1 MDQDTAGLDAVPAG
15 EGPARRR
22 TRLAP
27 EVRRALILDA
37 TAEII
42 LGSGLSAV
50 TIERVARQAGVSKS
64 LVYAY
69 FLTQDGLLAALLKR
83 EQAELRER
91 GLASALKAD
100 SFSALIRQTTGLYLE
115 QTRDRGAMI
124 SELLA
129 APAVLA
135 LMQDDIRN
143 DQERTFRYFVRAV
156 RREFSLPLP
165 LAIAAVELLSKVT
178 GQAGLLVARR
188 QMDVSEA
195 TDLCVDLI
203 LGGLSRIDPRNRP
216 GD

>member
-1 MDQDTAGLDAVPAG
+1 MGQDTAGADATPSG
-15 EGPARRR
+15 EGQARRR

-42 LGSGLSAV
+42 LGHGLAAV
-50 TIERVARQAGVSKS
+50 TIERVARQAGVSKG
-64 LVYAY
+64 LIYTY
-69 FLTQDGLLAALLKR
+69 FQTQEGLLAALLQR

-91 GLASALKAD
+91 GMASALRAE
-100 SFSALIRQTTGLYLE
+100 SFEALIRQTTQLYLE

-129 APAVLA
+129 APAVQD
-135 LMQDDIRN
+135 LMQADIRN

-156 RREFSLPLP
+156 RREFNLPLP

-188 QMDVSEA
+188 QMEVGEA

-203 LGGLSRIDPRNRP
+203 LGGLSRIDPRARP
-216 GD
+216 QS

>member
-1 MDQDTAGLDAVPAG
+1 MGQDAGGTGTAHAG

-37 TAEII
+37 TAGII
-42 LGSGLSAV
+42 LGQGLSAV
-50 TIERVARQAGVSKS
+50 TIERVARHAGVSKG
-64 LVYAY
+64 LIYAY
-69 FLTQDGLLAALLKR
+69 FQTQEGLLAALLRR

-91 GLASALKAD
+91 GMASALEAE
-100 SFSALIRQTTGLYLE
+100 SFVSLIRRTTQLYLE

-129 APAVLA
+129 APAILA
-135 LMQDDIRN
+135 LMQDDIRD
-143 DQERTFRYFVRAV
+143 DQERTFRFFVRAV

-188 QMDVSEA
+188 QMEVAAA

-203 LGGLSRIDPRNRP
+203 LGGLSRIDPRNQP